1 MITKETEELNAI
13 IKKLKL
19 ELSGVKSKLA
29 FQNKEKEKR
38 AVELGIANKNLV
50 FENEEKE
57 KRAAE
62 LIVAQYARSLIEASL
77 DPLAT
82 ISVEGKILDVNE
94 ASVKITGI
102 LREKLIN
109 TDFSSYFTEPTKA
122 QEGYRQIFEKGFVTD
137 YPLTVK
143 HRNGNL
149 TDVLYNASVHKDDK
163 GNVLGVFASGR
174 DVTEQKWAKDL
185 RIANKELAFQ
195 NKEKENRAAELT
207 IANKELAFQNKEKEN
222 RAAELT
228 IANKELAFQNKE
240 KEDRAAE
247 LTIANKELAFQNK
260 EKENRAAELT
270 IANKELAFQNKE
282 KENRAA
288 ELATANKELAFQ
300 NKEKENRAAELTI
313 ANKELAFQNKEKE
326 NRAAE
331 LTIANKELAFQN
343 KEKENRAAELTIA
356 NKELAF
362 QSKEKE
368 KRASELAIANK
379 ELAFQNKEKE
389 NRAAELVIANK
400 ELAFQSKEKENR
412 AAELTIAN
420 TQLIDFCNIISHNL
434 RAPLVNIS
442 MLVDY
447 IELNK
452 EEGKEMFGEIKTVIN
467 HLNEVF
473 NELVESLQVRL
484 DREIETENIIL
495 KDCLESVLIGFGAQI
510 NLYKADIQINFNDV
524 SEISFP
530 QKYLDSIFT
539 NLISNALK
547 YKSSDRNPVIKVK
560 TEKIN
565 GDIVLSIA
573 DNGLGIDLIR
583 NKDKLFKIRQ
593 TFHLHPDAKGFG
605 LFITKTQVEAMG
617 GEIWAESTPGK
628 GSTFFIKFK
637 PKNI

>member
-1 MITKETEELNAI
+1 
-13 IKKLKL
+13 
-19 ELSGVKSKLA
+19 
-29 FQNKEKEKR
+29 
-38 AVELGIANKNLV
+38 
-50 FENEEKE
+50 
-57 KRAAE
+57 
-62 LIVAQYARSLIEASL
+62 
-77 DPLAT
+77 
-82 ISVEGKILDVNE
+82 
-94 ASVKITGI
+94 
-102 LREKLIN
+102 
-109 TDFSSYFTEPTKA
+109 
-122 QEGYRQIFEKGFVTD
+122 
-137 YPLTVK
+137 
-143 HRNGNL
+143 
-149 TDVLYNASVHKDDK
+149 
-163 GNVLGVFASGR
+163 
-174 DVTEQKWAKDL
+174 
-185 RIANKELAFQ
+185 
-195 NKEKENRAAELT
+195 
-207 IANKELAFQNKEKEN
+207 
-222 RAAELT
+222 
-228 IANKELAFQNKE
+228 
-240 KEDRAAE
+240 
-247 LTIANKELAFQNK
+247 
-260 EKENRAAELT
+260 
-270 IANKELAFQNKE
+270 
-282 KENRAA
+282 
-288 ELATANKELAFQ
+288 
-300 NKEKENRAAELTI
+300 
-313 ANKELAFQNKEKE
+313 NKEKE

>member
-122 QEGYRQIFEKGFVTD
+122 QEGYRQVFEKGFVTD

-288 ELATANKELAFQ
+288 ELAT
-300 NKEKENRAAELTI
+300 

>member
-331 LTIANKELAFQN
+331 LTIANKELAFQ
-343 KEKENRAAELTIA
+343 
-356 NKELAF
+356 
-362 QSKEKE
+362 SKEKE